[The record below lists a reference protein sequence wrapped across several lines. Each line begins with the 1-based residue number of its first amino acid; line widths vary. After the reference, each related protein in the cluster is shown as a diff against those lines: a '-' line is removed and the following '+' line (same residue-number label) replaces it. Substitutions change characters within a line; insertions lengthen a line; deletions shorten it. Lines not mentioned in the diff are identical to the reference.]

1 MSAKPERS
9 GEALEELSVA
19 ASAAAEPVIE
29 PHDDFPGLERAD
41 EDVLDEALA
50 STLATAGVNGITTV
64 VSIPVPAI
72 SSSRSSSVVIGIG
85 ARSGCSTS
93 IG

>member
-1 MSAKPERS
+1 MRTSWTK
-9 GEALEELSVA
+9 
-19 ASAAAEPVIE
+19 
-29 PHDDFPGLERAD
+29 
-41 EDVLDEALA
+41 ALA